1 MVGLEPAVLKIPR
14 FPAHGKPMSTVFWL
28 HIPKKIY
35 LYNIY
40 ILYMLQKYRKKRER
54 FRVNITLHAHVYIYI
69 YMCIYIIQPEIFS
82 IK

>member
-28 HIPKKIY
+28 HTPKKIY

-69 YMCIYIIQPEIFS
+69 YVYIHYTARDFFN
-82 IK
+82 

>member
-69 YMCIYIIQPEIFS
+69 YVYIHYTARDFFN
-82 IK
+82 